1 MKKSTLRI
9 PNLRTSADKIHSF
22 IYWFAFLKIS
32 DNEIKS
38 TEYEVTDLHTQILSL
53 LSIINKHCAERLGSP
68 ADLSTSS
75 FRIYLWLEYLSN
87 QTHLAL
93 HLSALDEF
101 LRILTEQN
109 KKTNIDPEKILIKI
123 NYSGYLYRR
132 QIIQSKTILQI
143 NEAYITAPL
152 EIKKSILS
160 AAFSRRQSK
169 HTNII
174 KAYSNNS
181 NFRHLNKQ
189 ISGAPIA
196 NLISCRGIK
205 YNLAILFNK
214 LNNEYFRSQL
224 SQPRLVW
231 SSRRS
236 KRRLGYYHPEINTIA
251 VTKKLD
257 DKKVPRLLVEYV
269 LYHEMLH
276 QHFGIKNR
284 NGRRYAH
291 TTAFR
296 TAERMFKHHQEAEN
310 LIRLLH

>member
-1 MKKSTLRI
+1 MKRSTLRI

-22 IYWFAFLKIS
+22 IYWFAFSRIS
-32 DNEIKS
+32 NNELKS
-38 TEYEVTDLHTQILSL
+38 TEYEVSDLHAQILSL
-53 LSIINKHCAERLGSP
+53 LSIINKHCTGKLGSP

-75 FRIYLWLEYLSN
+75 FRIYLWLEYLSS

-109 KKTNIDPEKILIKI
+109 KKTNIDPEKLLIKI

-132 QIIQSKTILQI
+132 QITVGKTTLQI
-143 NEAYITAPL
+143 NEAYSIAPL

-160 AAFSRRQSK
+160 EAFSRHQSK
-169 HTNII
+169 HTSAI
-174 KAYSNNS
+174 KAFSKSS
-181 NFRHLNKQ
+181 NFQRLNRQ
-189 ISGAPIA
+189 ISGDPIA
-196 NLISCRGIK
+196 NLISCRGEK
-205 YNLAILFNK
+205 YNLALLFEK
-214 LNNEYFRSQL
+214 LNHEYFRGLL

-257 DKKVPRLLVEYV
+257 DKKTPRLLVEYV

-276 QHFGIKNR
+276 QHFGIKNH

-291 TTAFR
+291 TSAFR
-296 TAERMFKHHQEAEN
+296 TAERKFKHHQEAEN
-310 LIRLLH
+310 LIKLLH

>member
-1 MKKSTLRI
+1 MKRSPLRI
-9 PNLRTSADKIHSF
+9 PNLRTSSDKIHSS
-22 IYWFAFLKIS
+22 IYCFAFSKIS
-32 DNEIKS
+32 RNELKS
-38 TEYEVTDLHTQILSL
+38 TEYEVSDLHAQILSL
-53 LSIINKHCAERLGSP
+53 LSIINKHCTERLGSP

-75 FRIYLWLEYLSN
+75 FRIYLWLKYLSS

-101 LRILTEQN
+101 LRILSEQN
-109 KKTNIDPEKILIKI
+109 KKTNIDPEKLLVKI

-132 QIIQSKTILQI
+132 QITQGKTILQI
-143 NEAYITAPL
+143 NEAYIIAPI
-152 EIKKSILS
+152 ETKKSILS
-160 AAFSRRQSK
+160 EAFSRHQSK
-169 HTNII
+169 HTSAI
-174 KAYSNNS
+174 KAFSNNS
-181 NFRHLNKQ
+181 NFQRLNRQ
-189 ISGAPIA
+189 ISGDPIA
-196 NLISCRGIK
+196 NLISCCGEK

-214 LNNEYFRSQL
+214 LNDEYFRSQL

-257 DKKVPRLLVEYV
+257 DKKIPRLLVEYV

-276 QHFGIKNR
+276 QHFGIKNH

-291 TTAFR
+291 TSAFR
-296 TAERMFKHHQEAEN
+296 TAERKFKHQKEAES
-310 LIRLLH
+310 LIKLLR